1 MNNHYTEP
9 SRLTRLF
16 YRLVYDPVRARHLR
30 GIVDSLKLSGS
41 EKVLDFG
48 SGAGSEAVY
57 LARALGPG
65 GHLTCA
71 DVSPTWLAEAR
82 GRLRR
87 ARNVDFVLGD
97 LREVALPEATFDVAL
112 ANYALHDVDR
122 SALPATLS
130 ALARSIRPGGRFV
143 AVEPL
148 RSRHV
153 RALLSA
159 EELASLMADAGLQ
172 RVSSQEIDSMPGP
185 ATLSVFE
192 RTA

>member
-1 MNNHYTEP
+1 MKNHYTEP

-16 YRLVYDPVRARHLR
+16 YRLVYDPLRARHLR

-41 EKVLDFG
+41 ENVLDFG

-57 LARALGPG
+57 IARALARG
-65 GHLTCA
+65 GHVTCS

-82 GRLRR
+82 NRLGR

-97 LREVALPEATFDVAL
+97 VREAALPEATFDVAL
-112 ANYALHDVDR
+112 ANYVLHDVDR

-153 RALLSA
+153 HALLSA
-159 EELASLMADAGLQ
+159 DELAALMSDAGL
-172 RVSSQEIDSMPGP
+172 RKVSAEEIDSMPGQ

-192 RTA
+192 RAA

>member
-1 MNNHYTEP
+1 MNDHYTEP

-16 YRLVYDPVRARHLR
+16 YRLVYDPLRARHLR
-30 GIVDSLKLSGS
+30 GIVDSLRLSGS
-41 EKVLDFG
+41 ESVLDFG

-57 LARALGPG
+57 IARALGRG

-82 GRLRR
+82 NRLGG

-97 LREVALPEATFDVAL
+97 VREVALPEATFDVVV
-112 ANYALHDVDR
+112 ANYVLHDVDR

-130 ALARSIRPGGRFV
+130 ALTRSIRPGGRFV

-153 RALLSA
+153 HALLSA
-159 EELASLMADAGLQ
+159 DELAGLMSDAGLQ
-172 RVSSQEIDSMPGP
+172 IVSSEEIESMPGP

-192 RTA
+192 RAA